1 MRRAGQDHRLQR
13 CNVHVRQMTPSRGH
27 NRRMNKGSIVALACL
42 IAGCSGVSV
51 AQPVAPRASSA
62 DARFAVP
69 AYQSAFRDYRRF
81 ADQPVLPW
89 DASNQLV
96 ERIGG
101 WQAYARESQG
111 AAVPSAGVPAK
122 PDASR
127 SPPAGTSSGP
137 ANKPTASGQSSG
149 DHATHH

>member
-1 MRRAGQDHRLQR
+1 
-13 CNVHVRQMTPSRGH
+13 MT
-27 NRRMNKGSIVALACL
+27 KGSIVGLACL
-42 IAGCSGVSV
+42 IAWWSGASV
-51 AQPVAPRASSA
+51 AQPAAARASSA

-89 DASNQLV
+89 DGSNQLV
-96 ERIGG
+96 GRIGG

-111 AAVPSAGVPAK
+111 ASVSSSDVPTR
-122 PDASR
+122 PDASP
-127 SPPAGTSSGP
+127 SPQAGMSSGSP
-137 ANKPTASGQSSG
+137 RTPTASGQSSG